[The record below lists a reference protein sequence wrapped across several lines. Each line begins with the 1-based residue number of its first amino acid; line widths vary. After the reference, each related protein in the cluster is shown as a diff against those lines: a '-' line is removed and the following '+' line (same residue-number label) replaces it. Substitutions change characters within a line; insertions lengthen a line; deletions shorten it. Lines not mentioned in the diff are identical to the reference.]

1 MSSDF
6 FPSAMLCQFS
16 CGVSRSPLC
25 GVNSKISAGGIHF
38 RRSRWYEGSPVRYH
52 LTGANW
58 RDNVNFIR
66 ARGYDEQ

>member
-25 GVNSKISAGGIHF
+25 GVNSKNF
-38 RRSRWYEGSPVRYH
+38 C
-52 LTGANW
+52 W
-58 RDNVNFIR
+58 RNSFPPQQMV
-66 ARGYDEQ
+66 